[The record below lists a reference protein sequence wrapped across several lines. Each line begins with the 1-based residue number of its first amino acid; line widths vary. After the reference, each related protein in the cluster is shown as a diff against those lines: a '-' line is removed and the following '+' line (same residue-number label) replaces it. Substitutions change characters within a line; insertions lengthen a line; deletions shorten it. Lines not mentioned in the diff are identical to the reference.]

1 MADDAIATL
10 SVQVLP
16 DEIAKTITGSTS
28 ITPASGDRWY
38 YKLSS
43 VTNTSTVLIDADVHF
58 VEYEARAD
66 GAGKTV
72 SVSDKVKF
80 IFIKNTDTT
89 NDVYIVADGG
99 TAASAAPDAIKIA
112 AGHSWF
118 GSLPNTTC
126 LNLNAV
132 TSSGTVTCVVV
143 ALLEDVA

>member
-1 MADDAIATL
+1 MADDAIVSL
-10 SVQVLP
+10 SALVLP
-16 DEIAKTITGSTS
+16 DEIAKTITGSTT

-58 VEYEARAD
+58 IEYDARAD
-66 GAGKTV
+66 GAGLTV

-80 IFIKNTDTT
+80 LFIKNTDTS

-99 TAASAAPDAIKIA
+99 TAASTAPDAIKIA

-126 LNLNAV
+126 NNLNAI
-132 TSSGTVTCVVV
+132 TNSGTATCVVV

>member
-1 MADDAIATL
+1 MADDAIA
-10 SVQVLP
+10 SVSVLVLP
-16 DEIAKTITGSTS
+16 DEISKTITGSTT

-58 VEYEARAD
+58 IEYDARAD
-66 GAGKTV
+66 GAGLTV
-72 SVSDKVKF
+72 SVSDKIKF
-80 IFIKNTDTT
+80 IFIKNTDAS

-112 AGHSWF
+112 AGHTWF

-126 LNLNAV
+126 LNLNAI
-132 TSSGTVTCVVV
+132 TNTGTATCVVA

>member
-1 MADDAIATL
+1 MADDAIVSL
-10 SVQVLP
+10 SALVLP
-16 DEIAKTITGSTS
+16 DEIAKTITGSTT

-58 VEYEARAD
+58 IEYDARAD
-66 GAGKTV
+66 GAGLTV

-80 IFIKNTDTT
+80 LFIKNTDTS

-99 TAASAAPDAIKIA
+99 SAASTATDAIKIA

-126 LNLNAV
+126 NNLNAI
-132 TSSGTVTCVVV
+132 TNSGTATCVVV

>member
-1 MADDAIATL
+1 MADDAIASV

-16 DEIAKTITGSTS
+16 DEIAKTISGSTT
-28 ITPASGDRWY
+28 ITPVSGDRWY

-58 VEYEARAD
+58 IEYDARAD
-66 GAGKTV
+66 GAGLTV

-80 IFIKNTDTT
+80 LLIKNTDAS

-99 TAASAAPDAIKIA
+99 TASSAAPDAIKIA
-112 AGHSWF
+112 AGHTWF

-126 LNLNAV
+126 LNLNAI
-132 TSSGTVTCVVV
+132 TNTGTATCVVA

>member
-1 MADDAIATL
+1 MADDAIASL

-16 DEIAKTITGSTS
+16 DEIAKTISGSTS

-99 TAASAAPDAIKIA
+99 TAASAAPDAMKIA
-112 AGHSWF
+112 AGHSF
-118 GSLPNTTC
+118 FVSLPNTTVT
-126 LNLNAV
+126 NLHAITNTGSA
-132 TSSGTVTCVVV
+132 TCVVA